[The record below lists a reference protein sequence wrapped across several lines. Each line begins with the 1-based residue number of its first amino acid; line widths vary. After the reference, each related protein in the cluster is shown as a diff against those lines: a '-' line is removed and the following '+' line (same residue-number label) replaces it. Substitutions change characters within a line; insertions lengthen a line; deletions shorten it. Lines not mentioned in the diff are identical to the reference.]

1 MDRNIG
7 ATDMNRG
14 SFDNFGML
22 YQWGR
27 KDPFPG
33 ANAFTIINDDYS
45 YVEDG
50 EKTLYDIDGK
60 AISKIKD
67 LAEFHGTIEKSI
79 QQPATFFAMTYKTNG
94 NVDESGN
101 PEYDCD
107 YITKDWVDVSDDDY
121 WGGVSMKKTIYDPC
135 PVG

>member
-1 MDRNIG
+1 M
-7 ATDMNRG
+7 
-14 SFDNFGML
+14 
-22 YQWGR
+22 
-27 KDPFPG
+27 
-33 ANAFTIINDDYS
+33 
-45 YVEDG
+45 EDG

-121 WGGVSMKKTIYDPC
+121 WGGVSMKRQSTTRVLWATRFRSATPMATLRTL
-135 PVG
+135 G